1 MVQLPSSYRVST
13 AWFRETVERAM
24 DTSQFLLR
32 PMTFSQWVTGTR
44 SPPGITSQAQISG
57 SRRKVISGMAQRS
70 SSRAARMGQA

>member
-13 AWFRETVERAM
+13 AWFRETVDSAM
-24 DTSQFLLR
+24 DTSQLLLL

-57 SRRKVISGMAQRS
+57 SRRKVSRGMAQRS
-70 SSRAARMGQA
+70 SNSAARIGQA